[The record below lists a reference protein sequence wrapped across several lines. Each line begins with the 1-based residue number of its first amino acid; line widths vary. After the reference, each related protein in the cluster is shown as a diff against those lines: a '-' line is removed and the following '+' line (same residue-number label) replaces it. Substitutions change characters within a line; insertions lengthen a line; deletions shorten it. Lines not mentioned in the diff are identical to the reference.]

1 MDQQRLDLLTAE
13 AQEVTKEVR
22 DARAAW
28 LAAPRNSARE
38 KGVYVDL
45 VAEKTLLN
53 TLRLAGERQLVLQLH
68 ISMHVRTMQPQI
80 PEQEFACNVHIM
92 VFHA

>member
-22 DARAAW
+22 VARAAW
-28 LAAPRNSARE
+28 LAAPRNRARE
-38 KGVYVDL
+38 KGVYDDL
-45 VAEKTLLN
+45 VAEKTRLDN
-53 TLRLAGERQLVLQLH
+53 MRLAGERQCVLQLH

-80 PEQEFACNVHIM
+80 PAQELACNMHFM

>member
-22 DARAAW
+22 DAQVAW
-28 LAAPRNSARE
+28 LADSENKARE
-38 KGVYVDL
+38 KVYDNL
-45 VAEKTLLN
+45 VAEKTRLDN
-53 TLRLAGERQLVLQLH
+53 MRLAGERQRVLQLH

-80 PEQEFACNVHIM
+80 PEQQLACNVHFM